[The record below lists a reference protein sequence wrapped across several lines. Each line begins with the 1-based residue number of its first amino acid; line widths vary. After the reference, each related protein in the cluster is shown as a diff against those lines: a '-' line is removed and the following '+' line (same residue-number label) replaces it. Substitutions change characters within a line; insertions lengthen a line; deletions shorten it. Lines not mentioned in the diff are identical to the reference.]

1 MKLNGR
7 HLLALVAL
15 AILAALIA
23 LLLIRPPAAA
33 PTADGDPTSTEPIQD
48 AAGIPEVDPLPWAA
62 VAWQSLEDPL
72 PADQPPIMRMDAMV
86 NGGDL
91 IIGWGRASTPNR
103 NQFNDMGAVFV
114 SRDGRSWQTA
124 LIEHGVN
131 EMSTSEL
138 HGVAVGPRGYLAYGG
153 VCCEP
158 ETRALWHSTDGL
170 GWTRL
175 EIEGDLD
182 LTGVYLAAVV
192 GVESG
197 WVAIGNTINE
207 QEGQLWTSEDGSD
220 WKLIDGDQAGL
231 ASATLSDLAIG
242 PDGLVAV
249 GTVDGQDGTYD
260 GGIWTS
266 ADGRSWQRVGDD
278 DQILA
283 GEGETQLHAVVA
295 HAGGLFITG
304 VYGSTQDR
312 QKCEQ
317 LGVATA
323 HSDPPR
329 TALSCASGTE
339 HHWVL
344 REGHAWE
351 RIDPMQ
357 APGEHPIEFRVVVAG
372 GPGLI
377 VLGES
382 SPPASPDTALFS
394 SSDGRQWTA
403 LRPLQPVGNGVA
415 IGIAVRERQ
424 LLAATGHFDGAH
436 SSVRFWLGAAQ

>member
-7 HLLALVAL
+7 HLFGLVAL
-15 AILAALIA
+15 AVLAALIA

-33 PTADGDPTSTEPIQD
+33 PTADGDPTATEPIQD
-48 AAGIPEVDPLPWAA
+48 AAGIPAVDPIPWAA
-62 VAWQSLEDPL
+62 VAWQSLEDPF

-86 NGGDL
+86 DGGEL
-91 IIGWGRASTPNR
+91 ILGWGRASTPDR
-103 NQFNDMGAVFV
+103 NQFNEMGAVIV
-114 SRDGRSWQTA
+114 SRDGRSWHTA

-131 EMSTSEL
+131 EVSTSEL

-158 ETRALWHSTDGL
+158 ETMALWHSTDGL
-170 GWTRL
+170 GWTRQ

-182 LTGVYLAAVV
+182 PTGVYLAAIV
-192 GVESG
+192 GVEGG
-197 WVAIGNTINE
+197 WVAIGNTING
-207 QEGQLWTSEDGSD
+207 QQSQLWTSEDGSN

-231 ASATLSDLAIG
+231 ASARLSDLAVG

-249 GTVDGQDGTYD
+249 GTVDGQDGTFD

-266 ADGRSWQRVGDD
+266 SDGRSWQRVGAD

-304 VYGSTQDR
+304 LYGSTQDR

-323 HSDPPR
+323 GSDPPR
-329 TALSCASGTE
+329 TALSCASGIE

-394 SSDGRQWTA
+394 SRDGRQWTA
-403 LRPLQPVGNGVA
+403 LRPRQPVGNGVA

-424 LLAATGHFDGAH
+424 LRAATGHFDGAQ
-436 SSVRFWLGAAQ
+436 SSVRFWLGVAK

>member
-15 AILAALIA
+15 SILAALIA
-23 LLLIRPPAAA
+23 LLLIRPQAAA
-33 PTADGDPTSTEPIQD
+33 PTADGDPTSIEPIHD
-48 AAGIPEVDPLPWAA
+48 VPGIPVVDPVPWAA
-62 VAWQSLEDPL
+62 VEWLSLEDPVS
-72 PADQPPIMRMDAMV
+72 PDQPPIMRMDAMV
-86 NGGDL
+86 DGGEL
-91 IIGWGRASTPNR
+91 VLGWGRASTPNR

-114 SRDGRSWQTA
+114 SRDGRSWRTA
-124 LIEHGVN
+124 LIENGVDEVN
-131 EMSTSEL
+131 TSEL
-138 HGVAVGPRGYLAYGG
+138 NGVAVGPRGYLAYGG

-158 ETRALWHSTDGL
+158 EARALWHSTDGL
-170 GWTRL
+170 EWVRL
-175 EIEGDLD
+175 EIDGDLD
-182 LTGVYLAAVV
+182 PTDVYFAAIV
-192 GVESG
+192 GVEGG
-197 WVAIGNTINE
+197 WVAIGNTIV
-207 QEGQLWTSEDGSD
+207 GQQGQMWTSEDGSN

-231 ASATLSDLAIG
+231 ASATLSDLAVR

-266 ADGRSWQRVGDD
+266 ADGRSWQRVGADD
-278 DQILA
+278 PVLA
-283 GEGETQLHAVVA
+283 GGGETQLHGVIA
-295 HAGGLFITG
+295 HAGGLFVTG
-304 VYGSTQDR
+304 LYGSTEDR

-317 LGVATA
+317 LGLAA
-323 HSDPPR
+323 ADSGPPR
-329 TALSCASGTE
+329 TAFSCASGTE

-344 REGHAWE
+344 RDGHAWE
-351 RIDPMQ
+351 RIDPIQ

-394 SSDGRQWTA
+394 SSDGRRWTA
-403 LRPLQPVGNGVA
+403 IRPRQPVGNGVA

-424 LLAATGHFDGAH
+424 LLAVTGHFDGAQDA
-436 SSVRFWLGAAQ
+436 VRFWLGSAN